1 MKINVLLNLKQS
13 RFMILRLYFMD
24 ENIITKICGIIP
36 DGFVKVTPQDS
47 NYIFQN
53 DPSFSPI
60 NLYDF
65 FGRAATVN
73 SFAECFYYVELG
85 FEPNKTT
92 IFDYG
97 LWIGTFLLSCLLLF
111 KAYKENFVQRLIQY
125 LKSKKISSN
134 LVYISENKQ
143 TKIFLG
149 TALLFQSIIFYD
161 YIKTKSLRIPRFIDE
176 YITLTSHVNFFRS
189 FDYDAGLWLGGN
201 YSVEITTGPIAAIGS
216 VIGWNLTNSLA
227 FARVSNFVWVFLMQT
242 LFVYLMTKAYK
253 IEKTNFLYLST
264 AFVLILIPWWQG
276 SLYSIGEIP
285 STLVFINAI
294 FLFSKF
300 RKLSIV
306 LFCLSIVYG
315 KLLML
320 VPFVGFYIVI
330 LYNEKNLQNLLKD
343 ASVFLLTMVPW
354 LTLAHFKYENGNL
367 IDYLNDQFYFIT
379 NHQTSG
385 VQENTLG
392 FFENFITNL
401 YSSEFS
407 SWSVYEKGRILI
419 IPLIFILFILRN
431 KKTINGYFGNI
442 SVPIIFATTFIYLW
456 FWILNSTKWIRH
468 TQHFTIIILVS
479 IAYLLSTELI
489 SKKIDMFI
497 LISLFTFFIDNNK
510 NLIYFAILI
519 YFVML
524 FVTKKNT
531 INNQIK
537 YILLV
542 ILFLDIT
549 LVYFENSSSG
559 NINEIFEECKIELKS
574 DLCRNAYLSG

>member
-1 MKINVLLNLKQS
+1 
-13 RFMILRLYFMD
+13 MD
-24 ENIITKICGIIP
+24 ENIITKICGMIP

-53 DPSFSPI
+53 DLSFSPI

-97 LWIGTFLLSCLLLF
+97 LWTGTALLLCLLLF
-111 KAYKENFVQRLIQY
+111 KVYKEHFVQRLIRY
-125 LKSKKISSN
+125 LKTKKISRN
-134 LVYISENKQ
+134 FLNIPEYKR
-143 TKIFLG
+143 TKIFVG

-161 YIKTKSLRIPRFIDE
+161 YIKTKSLRLPRFIDE

-189 FDYDAGLWLGGN
+189 FDFDAGLWLGGN
-201 YSVEITTGPIAAIGS
+201 YSVDITTGPIAAIGS

-227 FARVSNFVWVFLMQT
+227 FARVSNFVWIFIMQT
-242 LFVYLMTKAYK
+242 IFVYLLTKAYK
-253 IEKTNFLYLST
+253 IEKTSFLNLST

-294 FLFSKF
+294 FLFAKF

-315 KLLML
+315 KFLML

-330 LYNEKNLQNLLKD
+330 LYRERNLQNLINDTL
-343 ASVFLLTMVPW
+343 VFLLSMVPW
-354 LTLAHFKYENGNL
+354 LTLAHFKYEKGNL

-385 VQENTLG
+385 VQNNSGG
-392 FFENFITNL
+392 FFENLILTLN
-401 YSSEFS
+401 SSEFTT
-407 SWSVYEKGRILI
+407 WSTYEKGRILV
-419 IPLIFILFILRN
+419 IPLIFIVIILRN
-431 KKTINGYFGNI
+431 KENIDNYFGNI
-442 SVPIIFATTFIYLW
+442 TVPITFATTFIYLW

-468 TQHFTIIILVS
+468 TQHFTIIVLVS
-479 IAYLLSTELI
+479 IVYLLGIELI
-489 SKKIDMFI
+489 DKKIDIFVLLS
-497 LISLFTFFIDNNK
+497 LITFFIDNNK

-549 LVYFENSSSG
+549 LVYFENTSSG
-559 NINEIFEECKIELKS
+559 NINEIFEECRVELKN

>member
-1 MKINVLLNLKQS
+1 
-13 RFMILRLYFMD
+13 MILRLYLMD
-24 ENIITKICGIIP
+24 ENIVTKICGMIP
-36 DGFVKVTPQDS
+36 EGFVKVTPKDS

-53 DPSFSPI
+53 DPSFSAI

-92 IFDYG
+92 IFDYAFWISVLLVTG
-97 LWIGTFLLSCLLLF
+97 LILLT
-111 KAYKENFVQRLIQY
+111 AYKKNFVKRLIQY
-125 LKSKKISSN
+125 FKLKKIGTN
-134 LVYISENKQ
+134 LLNIFEGKQ
-143 TKIFLG
+143 TKLFVG
-149 TALLFQSIIFYD
+149 GALFFQSIIFYD
-161 YIKTKSLRIPRFIDE
+161 YVKTKSLRIPRFIDE

-189 FDYDAGLWLGGN
+189 FDFDAGLWLGGN

-216 VIGWNLTNSLA
+216 VTGWNLTNSLA

-242 LFVYLMTKAYK
+242 IFVYLVTKTYK
-253 IEKTNFLYLST
+253 IEKTSFLYLST

-285 STLVFINAI
+285 STLIFINAV
-294 FLFSKF
+294 FLFSKY

-330 LYNEKNLQNLLKD
+330 LYNEKNLRNLQKD
-343 ASVFLLTMVPW
+343 ISVFLLTMVPW

-367 IDYLNDQFYFIT
+367 LDYLNDQFYFIT

-385 VQENTLG
+385 VQDNAGG
-392 FFENFITNL
+392 FFENFLPLLNL
-401 YSSEFS
+401 TEFS
-407 SWSVYEKGRILI
+407 NWSIYEKGRILV
-419 IPLIFILFILRN
+419 IPLIFVVIILRN
-431 KKTINGYFGNI
+431 KKTINNYFGNI
-442 SVPIIFATTFIYLW
+442 SVPLIFATTFIYLW

-468 TQHFTIIILVS
+468 TQHFTIIVLVS
-479 IAYLLSTELI
+479 VVYLLGTELI
-489 SKKIDMFI
+489 HKKSDIFI
-497 LISLFTFFIDNNK
+497 LLSIFTSFIDNNK
-510 NLIYFAILI
+510 NLIYFGIFI
-519 YFVML
+519 YLVMIFL
-524 FVTKKNT
+524 SRKDDF
-531 INNQIK
+531 IHQLK
-537 YILLV
+537 YILV
-542 ILFLDIT
+542 IILFLDIS

-559 NINEIFEECKIELKS
+559 DINQIFEECRIELKS

>member
-24 ENIITKICGIIP
+24 ENIITKICGMIP

-97 LWIGTFLLSCLLLF
+97 LWIGTVLLLCLLLF
-111 KAYKENFVQRLIQY
+111 KAYKENFVKKLIQY
-125 LKSKKISSN
+125 LKTKKINSN
-134 LVYISENKQ
+134 LLNISENNQ
-143 TKIFLG
+143 TKIFVG

-216 VIGWNLTNSLA
+216 VTGWNLTNSLA

-242 LFVYLMTKAYK
+242 IFVYVVTKAYK

-300 RKLSIV
+300 RKLSII

-315 KLLML
+315 KLLIL

-489 SKKIDMFI
+489 NKKIDMFI

>member
-1 MKINVLLNLKQS
+1 
-13 RFMILRLYFMD
+13 MD
-24 ENIITKICGIIP
+24 ENKQ
-36 DGFVKVTPQDS
+36 KKL
-47 NYIFQN
+47 N
-53 DPSFSPI
+53 
-60 NLYDF
+60 
-65 FGRAATVN
+65 
-73 SFAECFYYVELG
+73 LG
-85 FEPNKTT
+85 F
-92 IFDYG
+92 
-97 LWIGTFLLSCLLLF
+97 
-111 KAYKENFVQRLIQY
+111 AFVFQLIILY
-125 LKSKKISSN
+125 
-134 LVYISENKQ
+134 E
-143 TKIFLG
+143 
-149 TALLFQSIIFYD
+149 

-176 YITLTSHVNFFRS
+176 YITLTSNVNFYRS
-189 FDYDAGLWLGGN
+189 FDFDAGLWLGGN

-242 LFVYLMTKAYK
+242 IFVYLMTKAYK
-253 IEKTNFLYLST
+253 IEKTNFLYLSS

-468 TQHFTIIILVS
+468 TQHFTIIVLVS

-489 SKKIDMFI
+489 NKKIDIFI
-497 LISLFTFFIDNNK
+497 LLSLFTFFIDNNK

-519 YFVML
+519 FFVML
-524 FVTKKNT
+524 FMTKKNT
-531 INNQIK
+531 FNNQIK

-542 ILFLDIT
+542 VLFLDIT